1 VSGNSIQATGAVAH
15 AEFVLHF
22 GLLSHDCNCRLARA
36 DPAHPVR
43 IPEGAKAKPKQL
55 FTGFR
60 ADLDFLLD
68 VVDVATREG
77 GVDDQSGGYCSVVN
91 ERGLPRLG
99 KICEQI
105 SGQQIGLRSS
115 KELAP
120 FTSVEARQSPA
131 RARSYP
137 PRGY

>member
-43 IPEGAKAKPKQL
+43 I
-55 FTGFR
+55 FR

-77 GVDDQSGGYCSVVN
+77 GVDDQSGCHCAVVN
-91 ERGLPRLG
+91 EGVYRGWV
-99 KICEQI
+99 K
-105 SGQQIGLRSS
+105 SANKYWDS
-115 KELAP
+115 KSAP
-120 FTSVEARQSPA
+120 G
-131 RARSYP
+131 RAMS
-137 PRGY
+137 

>member
-1 VSGNSIQATGAVAH
+1 MSGNSVQATGAVAH

-77 GVDDQSGGYCSVVN
+77 GVDDQSGCHCAVVN
-91 ERGLPRLG
+91 EGVYRGWV
-99 KICEQI
+99 K
-105 SGQQIGLRSS
+105 SANKYWDS
-115 KELAP
+115 KSAP
-120 FTSVEARQSPA
+120 G
-131 RARSYP
+131 RAMS
-137 PRGY
+137 